1 MAQLY
6 AFSHGIKVTHRMA
19 VGFLWALQAKPRS
32 GITRGGKLGISRML
46 RILRSSPGGFCF
58 VLVLMTWLAGPAQAG
73 LSEAERITLD
83 QPACAQMKSFSQ
95 DVTLINDE
103 LTNVRRYGQRSRL
116 CDVLARAGTTI
127 GSMIGYMQSH
137 IGECTITTDSIN
149 NMATLGRQ
157 FEGDRRKLC
166 RY

>member
-1 MAQLY
+1 MI
-6 AFSHGIKVTHRMA
+6 FR
-19 VGFLWALQAKPRS
+19 
-32 GITRGGKLGISRML
+32 ISRL
-46 RILRSSPGGFCF
+46 ALGG
-58 VLVLMTWLAGPAQAG
+58 VIIVMAMTGVARAG

-95 DVTLINDE
+95 DVTLVNDE

-137 IGECTITTDSIN
+137 IGECTITDAKIDDLFSSQRKLE
-149 NMATLGRQ
+149 A
-157 FEGDRRKLC
+157 DRRKVC
-166 RY
+166 R

>member
-1 MAQLY
+1 MLFRAE
-6 AFSHGIKVTHRMA
+6 
-19 VGFLWALQAKPRS
+19 AKPRMQ
-32 GITRGGKLGISRML
+32 GTLGLAGKTAIGNNSRREAGDDFEMF
-46 RILRSSPGGFCF
+46 RILRLTLGGFCF
-58 VLVLMTWLAGPAQAG
+58 VLVLMTEVAGPALAG

-95 DVTLINDE
+95 DVTLVNDE

-116 CDVLARAGTTI
+116 CDVLARAGTMI

>member
-1 MAQLY
+1 
-6 AFSHGIKVTHRMA
+6 
-19 VGFLWALQAKPRS
+19 
-32 GITRGGKLGISRML
+32 ML
-46 RILRSSPGGFCF
+46 RISCLTPGGFVI
-58 VLVLMTWLAGPAQAG
+58 VLLLMMGAAGPAHAG
-73 LSEAERITLD
+73 LSEAERITLE

-95 DVTLINDE
+95 DVTLVNDE

>member
-1 MAQLY
+1 MI
-6 AFSHGIKVTHRMA
+6 FEM
-19 VGFLWALQAKPRS
+19 F
-32 GITRGGKLGISRML
+32 
-46 RILRSSPGGFCF
+46 RILRLALGGFLF
-58 VLVLMTWLAGPAQAG
+58 VLFLVTGVSGPATAG

-95 DVTLINDE
+95 DVTLISDE
-103 LTNVRRYGQRSRL
+103 MQNVRRYGQRGRL
-116 CDVLARAGTTI
+116 CDVLARASTTI

>member
-1 MAQLY
+1 
-6 AFSHGIKVTHRMA
+6 
-19 VGFLWALQAKPRS
+19 
-32 GITRGGKLGISRML
+32 ML
-46 RILRSSPGGFCF
+46 RISCLTPGGFVF
-58 VLVLMTWLAGPAQAG
+58 VLLLMMGGAGPAHAG
-73 LSEAERITLD
+73 LSEAERITLE

-95 DVTLINDE
+95 DVTLVNDE
-103 LTNVRRYGQRSRL
+103 LTNVRRYGQRGRL

>member
-1 MAQLY
+1 M
-6 AFSHGIKVTHRMA
+6 
-19 VGFLWALQAKPRS
+19 P
-32 GITRGGKLGISRML
+32 
-46 RILRSSPGGFCF
+46 RILRPAPGGL
-58 VLVLMTWLAGPAQAG
+58 VLVLFLATGVAGPAHAG
-73 LSEAERITLD
+73 LSEAERIVLD

-95 DVTLINDE
+95 DVALVNDE
-103 LTNVRRYGQRSRL
+103 LTNVRRYGQRGRL
-116 CDVLARAGTTI
+116 CDVLARASTTI

>member
-1 MAQLY
+1 MI
-6 AFSHGIKVTHRMA
+6 FEM
-19 VGFLWALQAKPRS
+19 F
-32 GITRGGKLGISRML
+32 
-46 RILRSSPGGFCF
+46 RILRLALGGILF
-58 VLVLMTWLAGPAQAG
+58 VLFLMTGDPAHAG

-103 LTNVRRYGQRSRL
+103 MQNVRRYGQRGRL
-116 CDVLARAGTTI
+116 CDVLARASTTI

>member
-1 MAQLY
+1 M
-6 AFSHGIKVTHRMA
+6 T
-19 VGFLWALQAKPRS
+19 VGVSWISRVA
-32 GITRGGKLGISRML
+32 RGGCWIGLFLVAGFA
-46 RILRSSPGGFCF
+46 SP
-58 VLVLMTWLAGPAQAG
+58 ANAG

-95 DVTLINDE
+95 DITLINDE
-103 LTNVRRYGQRSRL
+103 MQNVRRYGQRSRL
-116 CDVLARAGTTI
+116 CDVLGRASTTI

-137 IGECTITTDSIN
+137 IGECTITSDSIN

>member
-1 MAQLY
+1 
-6 AFSHGIKVTHRMA
+6 
-19 VGFLWALQAKPRS
+19 
-32 GITRGGKLGISRML
+32 ML
-46 RILRSSPGGFCF
+46 RISCLTPGGFVF
-58 VLVLMTWLAGPAQAG
+58 VLLLMMGVAGPAHAG
-73 LSEAERITLD
+73 LSEAERITLE

-103 LTNVRRYGQRSRL
+103 MANVRRYGQRSRL

-137 IGECTITTDSIN
+137 IGECTITTESIN

>member
-1 MAQLY
+1 
-6 AFSHGIKVTHRMA
+6 
-19 VGFLWALQAKPRS
+19 
-32 GITRGGKLGISRML
+32 LGIFEML
-46 RILRSSPGGFCF
+46 RILRLAPGGFVF
-58 VLVLMTWLAGPAQAG
+58 VLLLMTGVADPAKAG

-95 DVTLINDE
+95 DVTLIDDE
-103 LTNVRRYGQRSRL
+103 MANVRRYGQRGRL
-116 CDVLARAGTTI
+116 CDLLARAGTTI

-137 IGECTITTDSIN
+137 IGECTITTESIN
-149 NMATLGRQ
+149 NMAILGRQ